1 MKFQPGQ
8 SGNPAGRPKGIIDK
22 RWALR
27 KRLEDASEI
36 LVDEAI
42 KRAIE
47 GDSGLMRA
55 LLGRLVAPAKAETLP
70 TSFTLPEGSLTD
82 QANAVMQAVSAGVIA
97 PSTGGELLSALGQVA
112 KIREADEVLSRV
124 EALDR
129 KAEIHVSR

>member
-1 MKFQPGQ
+1 MKFKQGQ

-27 KRLEDASEI
+27 NRLESASET

-42 KRAIE
+42 KRAMD

-70 TSFTLPEGSLTD
+70 AAFTLPEGSLSD
-82 QANAVMQAVSAGVIA
+82 QATAVMQAVSSGVIA
-97 PSTGGELLSALGQVA
+97 PSTGGELLTALGQVA
-112 KIREADEVLSRV
+112 KIRDSDELVRRIERLEKDLACS
-124 EALDR
+124 
-129 KAEIHVSR
+129 

>member
-27 KRLEDASEI
+27 KRLDDASET

-55 LLGRLVAPAKAETLP
+55 LLGRLIPPAKPESATVE
-70 TSFTLPEGSLTD
+70 FDLPETRLSEQAEAVLRAISSGAMSPTVGSDLLQSLA
-82 QANAVMQAVSAGVIA
+82 QAAR
-97 PSTGGELLSALGQVA
+97 
-112 KIREADEVLSRV
+112 IRETDELEERISRL
-124 EALDR
+124 EG
-129 KAEIHVSR
+129 HP

>member
-27 KRLEDASEI
+27 KRLEDASET

-42 KRAIE
+42 RRAIE

-55 LLGRLVAPAKAETLP
+55 LLGRLIPPAKPESATVE
-70 TSFTLPEGSLTD
+70 FDLPETQLSE
-82 QANAVMQAVSAGVIA
+82 QAEAILRAI
-97 PSTGGELLSALGQVA
+97 STGAMSPTVGSDLLQSLAQAARIKETDEL
-112 KIREADEVLSRV
+112 EARL
-124 EALDR
+124 R
-129 KAEIHVSR
+129 KLEGDS

>member
-27 KRLEDASEI
+27 KRLEDASET

-55 LLGRLVAPAKAETLP
+55 LLGRLIPPAKPESATVE
-70 TSFTLPEGSLTD
+70 FDLPETRLSE
-82 QANAVMQAVSAGVIA
+82 QAEAILRAI
-97 PSTGGELLSALGQVA
+97 STGAMSPTVGSDLLQSLAQAARIKETDEL
-112 KIREADEVLSRV
+112 EARV
-124 EALDR
+124 R
-129 KAEIHVSR
+129 KLEGDS

>member
-27 KRLEDASEI
+27 KRLDDASET

-55 LLGRLVAPAKAETLP
+55 LLGRLVAPAKPETLP
-70 TSFTLPEGSLTD
+70 APFTLSGASLTD
-82 QANAVMQAVSAGVIA
+82 QANAIMQAVSSGVIV
-97 PSTGGELLSALGQVA
+97 PLLVA
-112 KIREADEVLSRV
+112 SYFP
-124 EALDR
+124 
-129 KAEIHVSR
+129 H

>member
-27 KRLEDASEI
+27 KRLEDASET

-55 LLGRLVAPAKAETLP
+55 LLGRLIPPAKPESATVE
-70 TSFTLPEGSLTD
+70 FDLPETRLSE
-82 QANAVMQAVSAGVIA
+82 QAEAILRAI
-97 PSTGGELLSALGQVA
+97 STGAMSPTVGRSEERRVG
-112 KIREADEVLSRV
+112 KECRSRWSPY
-124 EALDR
+124 
-129 KAEIHVSR
+129 H

>member
-27 KRLEDASEI
+27 KRLDDASET

-55 LLGRLVAPAKAETLP
+55 LLGRLVAPAKPETLP
-70 TSFTLPEGSLTD
+70 APFTLPGASLTD
-82 QANAVMQAVSAGVIA
+82 QANAIMQAVSSGVIV
-97 PSTGGELLSALGQVA
+97 PSTGCELLSALSQVA
-112 KIREADEVLSRV
+112 KIRESDDLT
-124 EALDR
+124 DR
-129 KAEIHVSR
+129 IERLERAVT

>member
-27 KRLEDASEI
+27 KRLEDASET

-42 KRAIE
+42 RRAIE

-55 LLGRLVAPAKAETLP
+55 LLGRLIPP
-70 TSFTLPEGSLTD
+70 TKPESATVEFDLPETQLSE
-82 QANAVMQAVSAGVIA
+82 QAEAILRAI
-97 PSTGGELLSALGQVA
+97 STGAMSPTVGSDLLQSLAQAARIKETDEL
-112 KIREADEVLSRV
+112 EARL
-124 EALDR
+124 R
-129 KAEIHVSR
+129 KLEGDS

>member
-1 MKFQPGQ
+1 MKFKPGQ

-27 KRLEDASEI
+27 TRLESASET

-42 KRAIE
+42 KRAMD

-70 TSFTLPEGSLTD
+70 ATFALPEGSLSD
-82 QANAVMQAVSAGVIA
+82 QATAVMQAVSTGLIP
-97 PSTGGELLSALGQVA
+97 PSTGVELLASLGQVA
-112 KIREADEVLSRV
+112 KIREADELLQRV
-124 EALDR
+124 ESLER
-129 KAEIHVSR
+129 SLT